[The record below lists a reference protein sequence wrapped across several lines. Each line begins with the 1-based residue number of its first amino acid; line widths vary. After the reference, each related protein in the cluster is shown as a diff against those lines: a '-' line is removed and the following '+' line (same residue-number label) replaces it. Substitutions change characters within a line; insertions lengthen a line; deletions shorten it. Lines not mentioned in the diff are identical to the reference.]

1 MNSTAL
7 NKLLGFQIFG
17 GCVDLFQAFLLHLNL
32 MCMLVWLGWVIF
44 YFEEHTRFKKM
55 RNIRKRLN
63 RRGNGEKYPTVV

>member
-7 NKLLGFQIFG
+7 IKLFGFQIFG
-17 GCVDLFQAFLLHLNL
+17 GCVDLFHAFLLHLNL
-32 MCMLVWLGWVIF
+32 VCMLVWLGWVII
-44 YFEEHTRFKKM
+44 YFEEHTRFLKK